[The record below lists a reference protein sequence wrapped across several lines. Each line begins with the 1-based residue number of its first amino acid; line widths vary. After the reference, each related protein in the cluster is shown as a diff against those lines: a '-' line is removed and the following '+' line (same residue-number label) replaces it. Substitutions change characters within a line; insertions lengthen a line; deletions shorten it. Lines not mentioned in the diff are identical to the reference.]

1 MIINVKVKPNA
12 GKDEVRKI
20 SVGVYEVF
28 VKERAEEDKANKRV
42 INLLAKELNVNWRL
56 IKIKNP
62 KSRDKIIE
70 IKE

>member
-1 MIINVKVKPNA
+1 MILKVKVKPNA

-42 INLLAKELNVNWRL
+42 INLLAKELYVNWRL

>member
-1 MIINVKVKPNA
+1 MKINVKVKSGA
-12 GKDEVRKI
+12 REEKVERI
-20 SVGVYEVF
+20 SDSEYDVF
-28 VKERAEEDKANKRV
+28 VKERAEEGKANKRV

>member
-1 MIINVKVKPNA
+1 MKINVKVKPGA
-12 GKDEVRKI
+12 RGEKVERI
-20 SVGVYEVF
+20 SDKEFVIY
-28 VKERAEEDKANKRV
+28 VKEEAEKGAANKRV